1 MKKMLIAFFA
11 LALFNSCNN
20 EKKEEKP
27 AEAAAAPAEPAKKMA
42 FDVLDLSAGD
52 AVLKSAEA
60 FSKKDVDGMLADYDD
75 NVMFR
80 WSSGDSLVG
89 KQAVKN
95 YYAGRIKLIDTLTFG
110 EHIIL
115 PIVMNDV
122 QAKTVRTGKW
132 ILFWTETKVKYK
144 NGKTIMFW
152 QHSTNHVND
161 AGKVDQVNQFIDR
174 GQIAAATAGMK
185 VK

>member
-27 AEAAAAPAEPAKKMA
+27 ADTAAAAAEPAKKA
-42 FDVLDLSAGD
+42 ATEILDASTADIVLNSMQ
-52 AVLKSAEA
+52 A
-60 FSKKDVDGMLADYDD
+60 FSKKDVDGMVANYAD
-75 NVMFR
+75 NVR
-80 WSSGDSLVG
+80 YLWSSGDSLIG
-89 KQAVKN
+89 KEAVKN
-95 YYAGRIKLIDTLTFG
+95 YYAGRIKLIDTLTYG
-110 EHIIL
+110 EHVIL
-115 PIVMNDV
+115 PIQMNEQ
-122 QAKTVRTGKW
+122 QAKSVATGKW
-132 ILFWTETKVKYK
+132 ILFWTQTMVKYK

-152 QHSTNHVND
+152 LHTTNHLND
-161 AGKVDQVNQFIDR
+161 AGKIDEVAQFIDR